1 MKVTINTKFDDII
14 EDEILESASITDISP
29 IELLTIVNALSAYY
43 KNGLI
48 GDVSENVIDKM
59 LSDIE
64 QCKWVM
70 TSENN

>member
-1 MKVTINTKFDDII
+1 MKVTINSKFDDII
-14 EDEILESASITDISP
+14 EDEIFESASITDISP
-29 IELLTIVNALSAYY
+29 IELLTIASALSAYY